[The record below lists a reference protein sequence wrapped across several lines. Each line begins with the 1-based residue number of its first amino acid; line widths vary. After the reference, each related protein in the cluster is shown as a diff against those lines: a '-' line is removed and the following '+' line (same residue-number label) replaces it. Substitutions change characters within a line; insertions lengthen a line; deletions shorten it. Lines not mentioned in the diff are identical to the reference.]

1 MYVFLAVSTFAIP
14 PEDVTYADTV
24 RIKYREVA
32 IRKTM
37 GKIDIKK
44 W

>member
-1 MYVFLAVSTFAIP
+1 MFLAASAFATP
-14 PEDVTYADTV
+14 PKDVTYADMV
-24 RIKYREVA
+24 RIEYIEVA

-44 W
+44 